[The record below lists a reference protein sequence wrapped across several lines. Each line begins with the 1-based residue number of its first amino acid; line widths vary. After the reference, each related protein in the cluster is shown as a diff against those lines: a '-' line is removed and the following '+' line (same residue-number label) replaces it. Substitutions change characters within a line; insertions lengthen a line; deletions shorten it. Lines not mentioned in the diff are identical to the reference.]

1 MRRGRFFRS
10 TDGIRTNEVRDKIR
24 ETIFTRAKGDDDD
37 GQLFLKRSLF
47 VLFSLARAHAC
58 SALYIYLSMNKRLHF
73 ELD

>member
-37 GQLFLKRSLF
+37 GQLFL
-47 VLFSLARAHAC
+47 
-58 SALYIYLSMNKRLHF
+58 
-73 ELD
+73 